1 LWERGAR
8 LSTKR
13 DQRAGDGSDNR
24 GQGMSV
30 RHHLASRSSIIF
42 AVRVFGAGVAFIVQ
56 ALIARLW
63 GSAHLGDYLV
73 AIAIS
78 NLLAVSLPL
87 GFHTIGAYFAA
98 DYAARDQGRSLR
110 RFMLR
115 AYGHIIFPGIL
126 ILIAAGFFAGQWSA
140 AGQRLSDMWLPVCV
154 MALATATIYV
164 NGAVLI
170 GLKRPYAGYFP
181 DTFFRPIIS
190 IAGFLAILV
199 WLGDSDRVVS
209 LLWFLSLGYL
219 AVALVHFAVTVRS
232 ALRVSAEEAVPD
244 TEGRRWWHFAGPWLA
259 ISLFSDFFFDFDL
272 LLLANSLDSE
282 EIAIFGVCTR
292 IFVIASFAIS
302 AVYAISVPDIM
313 KNEAQKD
320 VEGLRG
326 KISEANLVAAGL
338 SAALLVIINLVSPYV
353 LQLFGEPFLRGVVP
367 LGIICGVLL
376 VRSIFGPTSIVLSA
390 RNYPYANLP
399 AVGVGL
405 VSLVLG
411 NMVLVPAFG
420 LTGAAFS
427 AFLSFLLGSVTLW
440 ITTLR
445 LTGLDVSIFA
455 GLRRARY
462 S

>member
-1 LWERGAR
+1 
-8 LSTKR
+8 
-13 DQRAGDGSDNR
+13 
-24 GQGMSV
+24 MSV

-42 AVRVFGAGVAFIVQ
+42 AVRVFGAGIAFIVQ

-63 GSAHLGDYLV
+63 GSAHLGEYLV

-98 DYAARDQGRSLR
+98 DYSARAQGRSLR

-115 AYGHIIFPGIL
+115 AYGHIVVPGIPL
-126 ILIAAGFFAGQWSA
+126 LVAAGFLASQWSA
-140 AGQRLSDMWLPVCV
+140 TGQRLADMWLPVCV
-154 MALATATIYV
+154 MALATALIYV

-170 GLKRPYAGYFP
+170 GLKRPYAGFFP
-181 DTFFRPIIS
+181 DTFFRPVIS

-199 WLGDSDRVVS
+199 WFEDSDRVVG

-219 AVALVHFAVTVRS
+219 VVALGHFAITVRT
-232 ALRVSAEEAVPD
+232 ALRVPVEVPVP
-244 TEGRRWWHFAGPWLA
+244 EGEVRRWWHFAGPWLA

-272 LLLANSLDSE
+272 LLLANSLESE
-282 EIAIFGVCTR
+282 DIAIFGVCTR

-326 KISEANLVAAGL
+326 KIAEANLVAAGL
-338 SAALLVIINLVSPYV
+338 SAILLVIIGVFSPFV
-353 LQLFGEPFLRGVVP
+353 LGFFGESFVNGVVP
-367 LGIICGVLL
+367 LGIICAVLL

-405 VSLVLG
+405 FSLVLG
-411 NMVLVPAFG
+411 NMVLVPAYG
-420 LTGAAFS
+420 LTGAAVS
-427 AFLSFLLGSVTLW
+427 AFLSFFLGSVTLW

-445 LTGLDVSIFA
+445 LTGLDVSIFS
-455 GLRRARY
+455 GLRRPRA

>member
-1 LWERGAR
+1 
-8 LSTKR
+8 
-13 DQRAGDGSDNR
+13 
-24 GQGMSV
+24 MSV

-42 AVRVFGAGVAFIVQ
+42 AVRVFGAGIAFFVQ

-63 GSAHLGDYLV
+63 GSAHLGEYLV
-73 AIAIS
+73 AMAIS

-87 GFHTIGAYFAA
+87 GFHTIGAYFTA
-98 DYAARDQGRSLR
+98 DYSARAQGRSLR
-110 RFMLR
+110 RFMRR
-115 AYGHIIFPGIL
+115 AYGHIVFPGIL
-126 ILIAAGFFAGQWSA
+126 VLAATGFLASQWSA
-140 AGQRLSDMWLPVCV
+140 TGQRLSEMWLPICI
-154 MALATATIYV
+154 MAVATAMIYV

-170 GLKRPYAGYFP
+170 GLKRPYAGFFP

-190 IAGFLAILV
+190 IIGFLVILA
-199 WLGDSDRVVS
+199 WLEDADRVVN

-219 AVALVHFAVTVRS
+219 AVALVHFGITVRS
-232 ALRVSAEEAVPD
+232 ALRVPAEQPMPD
-244 TEGRRWWHFAGPWLA
+244 TEGRRWWHFAGPWFA

-272 LLLANSLDSE
+272 LLLANSLESD

-292 IFVIASFAIS
+292 IFMIASFAIS

-313 KNEAQKD
+313 KTEAQKD
-320 VEGLRG
+320 VEGLKG

-338 SAALLVIINLVSPYV
+338 SAVLLVIINVVSPFV
-353 LQLFGEPFLRGVVP
+353 LRLFGEPFLDGVVP

-376 VRSIFGPTSIVLSA
+376 VRSVFGPTSIVLSA

-411 NMVLVPAFG
+411 NMMLVPMLG
-420 LTGAAFS
+420 LTGAAIS
-427 AFLSFLLGSVTLW
+427 AFLSFLFGSFTLW

-455 GLRRARY
+455 RLRRTRY